1 MHHRRVFIGFL
12 IGTILGL
19 MAHLAWPDSSTLTW
33 LVDRVAEPVGRIF
46 LRMLLM
52 IVIPLVFSALVL
64 GVAEFRD
71 LRRLGRIGLKTLI
84 YTVTVSAT
92 AVLIGF
98 TLANTVRPGLRLP
111 PEHRQ
116 ALIEQVRAGTTFSVP
131 PRATGVESIVRIV
144 PDNPLRAMAEN
155 DMLAVMF
162 FALVFGIALSMTPA
176 AKTQPVVDFFDGV
189 FEIAMRMVDLA
200 MRLAPV
206 GVAALLFTATA
217 RLGFSILGLLGLYV
231 LVVLAGLALHQFGTY
246 SLALWLLARTRPAQF
261 FRQVREV
268 MLTAFSTSSSNA
280 TLPTALWVAENELH
294 LRPEVARFVLT
305 LGATANQNGT
315 ALYEGVTVLFLSQL
329 FLGHSLPWNDQLTVL
344 LLAILGGIGTAG
356 VPAGSLPFV
365 AMVLVTVGVP
375 PEGIGIILGIDRI
388 LDMCRTV
395 LNVTGDMVAAV
406 VIDATEKPSAVAL

>member
-12 IGTILGL
+12 IGTISGL
-19 MAHLAWPDSSTLTW
+19 TAHLAWPDSSTLAW
-33 LVDRVAEPVGRIF
+33 LVDRVAEPIGRIF

-64 GVAEFRD
+64 GVAGFRD
-71 LRRLGRIGLKTLI
+71 LRRLGRIGLKTLM

-92 AVLIGF
+92 AVLIGL
-98 TLANTVRPGLRLP
+98 TLANTVRPGLRLS

-116 ALIEQVRAGTTFSVP
+116 ALVEQVRAGTTFSVP
-131 PRATGVESIVRIV
+131 PRTTGVESIVRIV

-162 FALVFGIALSMTPA
+162 FALVFGIALSMTSA
-176 AKTQPVVDFFDGV
+176 AKTQPVVDFLEGA

-217 RLGFSILGLLGLYV
+217 RLGFSILGSLGLYV
-231 LVVLAGLALHQFGTY
+231 LIVLAGLALHQFGTY
-246 SLALWLLARTRPAQF
+246 SLALGLLARTHPVRF

-280 TLPTALWVAENELH
+280 TLPTALRVAENELH

-329 FLGHSLPWNDQLTVL
+329 FLGHSLAWNDQLTVL
-344 LLAILGGIGTAG
+344 FLAILGGIGTAG

-365 AMVLVTVGVP
+365 AMVLATVGVP

-406 VIDATEKPSAVAL
+406 VIDATEKPPAVTL

>member
-1 MHHRRVFIGFL
+1 MHHRRIFIGFL
-12 IGTILGL
+12 IGTVFGL
-19 MAHLAWPDSSTLTW
+19 TAHLTWPDSPTLTW
-33 LVDRVAEPVGRIF
+33 LVDRVAEPIGRIF

-64 GVAEFRD
+64 GVAGFRD
-71 LRRLGRIGLKTLI
+71 LRRLGRIGLKTLL
-84 YTVTVSAT
+84 YTVTVSAI

-98 TLANTVRPGLRLP
+98 TLANTVRPGLRLS

-162 FALVFGIALSMTPA
+162 FALVFGVALSLTPA
-176 AKTQPVVDFFDGV
+176 AKTQPVVDFLEGV

-200 MRLAPV
+200 MRVAPV

-217 RLGFSILGLLGLYV
+217 RLGFSILGSLGLYV
-231 LVVLAGLALHQFGTY
+231 LIVLAGLVLHQFGTY
-246 SLALWLLARTRPAQF
+246 SLALWFLARTHPAWF

-268 MLTAFSTSSSNA
+268 MMTAFSTSSSNA
-280 TLPTALWVAENELH
+280 TLPTALRVAENELH

-329 FLGHSLPWNDQLTVL
+329 FLGHSLPWNDQLMVL
-344 LLAILGGIGTAG
+344 FLAILGGIGTAG

-365 AMVLVTVGVP
+365 AMVLATVGVP

-406 VIDATEKPSAVAL
+406 VIDATEKPPAVVL

>member
-1 MHHRRVFIGFL
+1 MRHRWILVGFL
-12 IGTILGL
+12 VGTALGL
-19 MAHLAWPDSSTLTW
+19 MVHWAGPDSTTRAW
-33 LVDRVAEPVGRIF
+33 LVDRVADPIGRIF
-46 LRMLLM
+46 LRLLLM

-64 GVAEFRD
+64 GVAGLGD
-71 LRRLGRIGLKTLI
+71 IRRVGRVGLKTLA
-84 YTVTVSAT
+84 YTVTVSAM

-98 TLANTVRPGLRLP
+98 TLANTVRPGLRLSP
-111 PEHRQ
+111 DHRQ
-116 ALIEQVRAGTTFSVP
+116 ALLEQVRAGTTFSVP
-131 PRATGVESIVRIV
+131 SRATGVESIVRIV

-162 FALVFGIALSMTPA
+162 FALVFGVALSMTPA
-176 AKTQPVVDFFDGV
+176 SKTQPVVDFLEGV
-189 FEIAMRMVDLA
+189 FEIAMKMVDLA
-200 MRLAPV
+200 MRLAPI

-217 RLGFSILGLLGLYV
+217 RLGFSLLTSLGLYV
-231 LVVLAGLALHQFGTY
+231 FIVLAGLALHQFGTY
-246 SLALWLLARTRPAQF
+246 SLALWLLARTHPVRF

-280 TLPTALWVAENELH
+280 TLPTALRVAENELH

-329 FLGHSLPWNDQLTVL
+329 FLGHSLPWNDQLMVL
-344 LLAILGGIGTAG
+344 LLAILGGVGTAG

-365 AMVLVTVGVP
+365 AMVLATVGVP

-395 LNVTGDMVAAV
+395 LNVTGDLVAAV
-406 VIDATEKPSAVAL
+406 VIDVTERPPAVAV